1 MPTANEKTRRIRVVI
16 ADDNKQVRD
25 KVVQLLQPDF
35 EVVGTAA
42 DGNAAVEVVLL
53 LKPEIVVLDISMPIR
68 NGIEAAIEMKK
79 NSSLSKTVFL
89 TVHDDPDFV
98 RAALNAGA
106 YGYVIKSQMAKD
118 LTAAI
123 WEASEGR
130 FFISPNCAITEGF
143 KDIKSN

>member
-1 MPTANEKTRRIRVVI
+1 MPTQNEKIRRIRVVI
-16 ADDNKQVRD
+16 ADDNKQMRD

-35 EVVGTAA
+35 EIVGTAA

-53 LKPEIVVLDISMPIR
+53 LQPEIVVLDISMPIR

-79 NSSLSKTVFL
+79 KSSPSKTVFL

-106 YGYVIKSQMAKD
+106 SAYVIKSQMAKD
-118 LTAAI
+118 LTAAML
-123 WEASEGR
+123 AVSEGR
-130 FFISPNCAITEGF
+130 LFISPSCAITEGL
-143 KDIKSN
+143 KNTKSN